1 MTYPKKALC
10 AVRPQSGPSIAV
22 LLAALCVGTTAPTS
36 ATVLVPVDLPTMTRE
51 AGVIV
56 HGRVVDVRG
65 VLTVPHR
72 TIESLVT
79 LQVIESV
86 KGAAGQAITFSVPG
100 GQVGRFRR
108 ILVGAPEF
116 RDGDEVIVFLNGR
129 APAMPTLVGL
139 SQGAYRVALEGSR
152 RVVLPVPVT
161 GSGRVVRGDP
171 SRRPPAVEAFVRDLQ
186 AAVEPVR

>member
-1 MTYPKKALC
+1 MTHPKMASGGI
-10 AVRPQSGPSIAV
+10 RPKSGLSIAS
-22 LLAALCVGTTAPTS
+22 LIAALCIGAAAPTS
-36 ATVLVPVDLPTMTRE
+36 ATVLIPVDLETLTRE

-65 VLTVPHR
+65 VLTAPR
-72 TIESLVT
+72 RNIESLVT
-79 LQVIESV
+79 LEVIESV
-86 KGAAGQAITFSVPG
+86 KGTTGQSVTFSVPG
-100 GQVGRFRR
+100 GRVGRFRR

-129 APAMPTLVGL
+129 APAVPTLVGL

-161 GSGRVVRGDP
+161 GAGRIVRGDP
-171 SRRPPAVEAFVRDLQ
+171 GRRPPAVETFVRDLQ
-186 AAVEPVR
+186 AAVEPSR